1 MEKNNSS
8 RLEKF
13 FEGKGFYIVLA
24 LCVAVIG
31 ISVWSIASE
40 KAPDVNLDPGITLD
54 NNEPVQDNDED
65 EAPVFNDDE
74 KEIVDII
81 EGEGVETGTWRQGDT
96 FGEPAKWVWPVAGE
110 LEREYAMESLAYD
123 VTMADWRTHD
133 GIDVAAEM
141 GDVVRAASA
150 GKIEAVYD
158 DDLYGTT
165 VIIDHGDG
173 LKTVYSNLAATP
185 TVKVGDTV
193 ASGDVI
199 GSVGDTAICEIGE
212 GNHVHVAMS
221 KKGESVNPLEYL
233 PE

>member
-31 ISVWSIASE
+31 ISVWSIVSE
-40 KAPDVNLDPGITLD
+40 KTPDVDLDPGITLD
-54 NNEPVQDNDED
+54 NNESVQDNDED

-110 LEREYAMESLAYD
+110 LEREYAMEALAYD

-133 GIDVAAEM
+133 GIDVTAEM